1 MAALRADLAAIGQLI
16 EPGSHVLDLGCG
28 DGGLLDYLQREKQIT
43 GYGVEIGV
51 AKVIECVKRGVNVVH
66 ADIEAGL
73 GEFADGS
80 FDYVIM
86 SQTLQAT
93 HYPSDLLGEM
103 LRIGKQGIVT
113 LPNFGHWSCRLQL
126 GLLGRMP
133 VSPALPVAW
142 YETENLHLCS
152 LSDFE
157 QLCTHKQLRVVE
169 RQVLS
174 HQHTRSGLGSKLLPN
189 LFGEVALY
197 RVANR

>member
-1 MAALRADLAAIGQLI
+1 
-16 EPGSHVLDLGCG
+16 E
-28 DGGLLDYLQREKQIT
+28 
-43 GYGVEIGV
+43 
-51 AKVIECVKRGVNVVH
+51 KVIECIGRGVNVIH

-73 GEFADGS
+73 TEFADNS
-80 FDYVIM
+80 FDYVVM
-86 SQTLQAT
+86 GQTLQAT
-93 HYPSDLLGEM
+93 HYPADLLGQM

-152 LSDFE
+152 LDDFE
-157 QLCTHKQLRVVE
+157 HLCQQQRLKVIE

-174 HQHTRSGLGSKLLPN
+174 HQHTRSGLGSRVLPN

-197 RVANR
+197 RVAKQ